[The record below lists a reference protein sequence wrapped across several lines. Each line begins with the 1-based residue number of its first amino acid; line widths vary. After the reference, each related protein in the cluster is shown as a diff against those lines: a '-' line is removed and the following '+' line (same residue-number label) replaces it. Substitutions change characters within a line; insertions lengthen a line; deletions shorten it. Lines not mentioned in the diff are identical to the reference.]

1 MNESTQTFG
10 IEKKELKKSAV
21 AQPFGKALQN
31 KMAKTKGNDTMIPL
45 LRTINA
51 LSITLNGY
59 YIFYIYKCQY
69 INFKSSLLLQKCL

>member
-1 MNESTQTFG
+1 MKAPKHLELKKKYF
-10 IEKKELKKSAV
+10 EKEELKKSAV

-51 LSITLNGY
+51 LSITLNGH
-59 YIFYIYKCQY
+59 YIF
-69 INFKSSLLLQKCL
+69 